1 MGHCS
6 MAHLHLP
13 PASCTLLLN
22 TTLIQERQ
30 APPSHQ
36 ATRDVWKAICSNFI
50 KLATFKIN
58 TKLGAKEKEVIRNIQ
73 NYVENVF

>member
-1 MGHCS
+1 

-13 PASCTLLLN
+13 PASCFLHLVTEHC
-22 TTLIQERQ
+22 TLIQERQ

-50 KLATFKIN
+50 KLATYKIN